1 MKTQDKTPTR
11 AIGYIRVSTEKQNAG
26 DHALVQQAERVKQ
39 ACIKQGFE
47 LFGIREDTRSAVGI
61 HSLSHRPGLVE
72 AFRLAERECLILV
85 VPDATRLFRNVTLA
99 KEFLGKTQ
107 VKIFSVRDGRI
118 LDRKSLLT
126 KIAEGEKGAETIR
139 DGTRAAL
146 ARLKAA
152 GKPTGT
158 ITAKSNA
165 SKASARVRRQKADA
179 ILERIVAVLQED
191 LAYRTLTHEAVAD
204 LLNRRLITSGR
215 GLQWSET
222 SVRSKHSEAK
232 QLLAERE
239 QMEAELDA
247 EEALADV
254 SGAFGE
260 NHLQAAT
267 PLTPETSEAD
277 DAETDM
283 RNNPLFGMF

>member
-1 MKTQDKTPTR
+1 MKSQDKTPTR
-11 AIGYIRVSTEKQNAG
+11 AIGYIRVSTEKQNDG
-26 DHALVQQAERVKQ
+26 DHALEQQAERVRQ
-39 ACIKQGFE
+39 ACIQQGFE

-72 AFRLAERECLILV
+72 AFRLAERDGLILV
-85 VPDATRLFRNVTLA
+85 VPDATRLFRNVALA
-99 KEFLGKTQ
+99 KDFFGKTK

-118 LDRKSLLT
+118 LSRKVLLT

-146 ARLKAA
+146 ASLKAA

-222 SVRSKHSEAK
+222 SVRSKHREAK

-239 QMEAELDA
+239 QMEADLDA

-254 SGAFGE
+254 PGVLVQ
-260 NHLQAAT
+260 NT
-267 PLTPETSEAD
+267 PALKPSLPEIPSPDDDEA
-277 DAETDM
+277 EMKSVTY
-283 RNNPLFGMF
+283 FGMF